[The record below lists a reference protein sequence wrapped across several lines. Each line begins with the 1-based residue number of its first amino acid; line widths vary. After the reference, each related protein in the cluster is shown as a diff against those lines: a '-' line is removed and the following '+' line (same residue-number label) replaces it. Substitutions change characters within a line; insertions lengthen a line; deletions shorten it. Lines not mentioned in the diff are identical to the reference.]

1 MHLKLQRK
9 GHTLKP
15 GTDSGDSVVVRLLA
29 VCVAALLALG
39 AGNAF
44 AQAAY
49 VHAMTGSAT
58 ATSGTTQRALKVGD
72 TVESGTVVSTGE
84 KSSAVIKFEDGQVMA
99 LAERTSFR
107 IVDYRYNKQRVS
119 QSSAVFSLLQGGLR
133 FISGVIGSTNRNN
146 FRMTA
151 GTATIGI
158 RGTDGTVTVD
168 AVTQAVTAAVN
179 AGALEMATPQG
190 AQNIGLGN
198 FASAPPGS
206 PPSIPAPTA
215 QATAA
220 VQQTLNTLAATQNL
234 PVNTPVVVAASAAAA
249 AAQAQATQLAAQAAA
264 QPNNPVAQAA
274 ALQAAQL
281 AEQALATAVQA
292 AQDAYQAAVQA
303 GAVAPAP
310 AAPPP
315 PPPPPSGTTDT
326 TTDTSTTSSSTSTP
340 TGAGGAGGGGTTA
353 SPN

>member
-1 MHLKLQRK
+1 MI
-9 GHTLKP
+9 
-15 GTDSGDSVVVRLLA
+15 RLFA
-29 VCVAALLALG
+29 VLVSALLALC

-49 VHAMTGSAT
+49 VHDMSGTAT
-58 ATSGTTQRALKVGD
+58 ATAGSTQRALKIGD
-72 TVESGTVVSTGE
+72 LIDSGSVVSTGE

-133 FISGVIGSTNRNN
+133 FVSGVIGSTNRNN
-146 FRMTA
+146 FRLTA

-158 RGTDGTVTVD
+158 RGTDGTVTYD
-168 AVTQAVTAAVN
+168 SVTQAVIAAVN

-190 AQNIGLGN
+190 TQNIGVGN
-198 FASAPPGS
+198 FSSFTAGQS
-206 PPSIPAPTA
+206 PTVPQPTA

-220 VQQTLNTLAATQNL
+220 VQQVLNNL
-234 PVNTPVVVAASAAAA
+234 SVRNVPINTPVVVTASALAA
-249 AAQAQATQLAAQAAA
+249 AAQANAAQLAAQAAA
-264 QPNNPVAQAA
+264 NPTNA
-274 ALQAAQL
+274 ALQTAAQD
-281 AEQALATAVQA
+281 ATKQAQDTLSTAVQA
-292 AQDAYQAAVQA
+292 AQEAYQAAIQSG

-310 AAPPP
+310 PAPPP
-315 PPPPPSGTTDT
+315 PLPTGTTGTTDT
-326 TTDTSTTSSSTSTP
+326 TTTTTTTDTTTTTTTTTP
-340 TGAGGAGGGGTTA
+340 TGGAGAGGGGTA

>member
-1 MHLKLQRK
+1 MI
-9 GHTLKP
+9 
-15 GTDSGDSVVVRLLA
+15 RLFAILTS
-29 VCVAALLALG
+29 ALLALC

-49 VHAMTGSAT
+49 VHDMSGTAT
-58 ATSGTTQRALKVGD
+58 AGTGTAQRALKIGD
-72 TVESGTVVSTGE
+72 VVESGSVISTGE

-158 RGTDGTVTVD
+158 RGTDGTVTFD
-168 AVTQAVTAAVN
+168 AITQAVTAAVN

-190 AQNIGLGN
+190 TQNIGLGN
-198 FASAPPGS
+198 FASARPGET
-206 PPSIPAPTA
+206 PSLPAPTA

-220 VQQTLNTLAATQNL
+220 VQQTLNTLAAMQNL
-234 PVNTPVVVAASAAAA
+234 PVNTPVVVAASARAA
-249 AAQAQATQLAAQAAA
+249 AAQAQARQLAAQAAA
-264 QPNNPVAQAA
+264 QPNNPVLQAA
-274 ALQAAQL
+274 AQTAAQQ
-281 AEQALATAVQA
+281 AEQALVAAVQA
-292 AQDAYQAAVQA
+292 AREAYEAALQA
-303 GAVAPAP
+303 GAVAPEP
-310 AAPPP
+310 AAPPKLP
-315 PPPPPSGTTDT
+315 PQGTTGTTD
-326 TTDTSTTSSSTSTP
+326 STTSTGTTGTSSTPSGGA
-340 TGAGGAGGGGTTA
+340 GAGGGGGGTTA